1 MDEFRAEGYG
11 STVRQSTMARE
22 IREYDGKWDDTDGF
36 AAYIR
41 MLADG
46 LAGESQGWVAVTTLW
61 YVDGDEYLGRLS
73 VRHRLTPELLE
84 LGGHIGYGV
93 RPSARRRGHA
103 TGMLRASLP
112 VVHGLGID
120 PVLVT
125 CDVGNTASRR
135 VIEACGG
142 ELEDE
147 RGGKLRYWIAT
158 AG

>member
-1 MDEFRAEGYG
+1 
-11 STVRQSTMARE
+11 MARE
-22 IREYDGKWDDTDGF
+22 IQEYHGRWDDPEVF
-36 AAYIR
+36 AGYIR

-46 LAGESQGWVAVTTLW
+46 MAGESQGWSAVTTLW
-61 YVDGDEYLGRLS
+61 YVEGDEYLGRLS

-112 VVHGLGID
+112 VSHSLGID

-125 CDVGNTASRR
+125 CDVGNIASRR

-158 AG
+158 SG